1 MELGVTKE
9 LIDDLKAM
17 LIKNEGIELKPY
29 FCTSNKITIGVGRN
43 LSDNGITKQEADT
56 LLTNDMDNVFADLD
70 RNIPF
75 WKSMPYNV
83 RLALA
88 DLCFNL
94 GIRKLCKFSKMLEAL
109 EERDFELAGAELL
122 DSRYAQQVKKRADR
136 NYRLIVGES

>member
-88 DLCFNL
+88 CLLYTSD
-94 GIRKLCKFSKMLEAL
+94 AAD
-109 EERDFELAGAELL
+109 EE
-122 DSRYAQQVKKRADR
+122 
-136 NYRLIVGES
+136 